1 MKIGVVT
8 PYDLAV
14 PSGVN
19 SSLIPLA
26 CWMREQGHDVR
37 VYGPKSAPTNATPT
51 MGDPYRDLPIIT
63 THLGRPRSLRW
74 GGAMAS
80 ISVSPLGARRLAKT
94 LRAEQ
99 FDIVHVHEPVLS
111 WPMTQLLGSPST
123 GLVGTFHSAE
133 AAAAR
138 GYRAAGWAL
147 RRWLK
152 RFDALT
158 AVSAAAAATVRP
170 ALPKSCEIV
179 PVCIDVEH
187 YATSPTTPIA
197 RTDHRRTVLF
207 VGRADPRKGLDD
219 LIEAFARLRRTRNDL
234 RLVIVGPD
242 SRACARLARDSRL
255 AERPDVDIVGNVSA
269 RTLVNYYRSADVFCS
284 PATGG
289 EAFGLVL
296 IEAMAAGVPVV
307 ASDIAGYRDVVRHQ
321 VDGLLTPRSNP
332 VQLARTLERLL
343 DDESL
348 RGALRSA
355 GRQRAQTFS
364 TEAVGQ
370 RLLDL
375 YDRHL
380 RGRPEVHARSGRGAP
395 IAWKD

>member
-8 PYDLAV
+8 PYDLAI

-26 CWMREQGHDVR
+26 GWMREQGHDVR
-37 VYGPKSAPTNATPT
+37 VYGPQSTPARTTPT
-51 MGDPYRDLPIIT
+51 DSDPYGDLPLIT

-99 FDIVHVHEPVLS
+99 FDIIHVHEPVLS

-138 GYRAAGWAL
+138 GYRVAGWPL
-147 RRWLK
+147 RRWLR
-152 RFDALT
+152 RFDVLT
-158 AVSAAAAATVRP
+158 AVSEAAAATVRP
-170 ALPKSCEIV
+170 ALPAPCEIV
-179 PVCIDVEH
+179 PVCIDVAH
-187 YATSPTTPIA
+187 YAEPPITPA
-197 RTDHRRTVLF
+197 SKDGRRRTVLF

-219 LIEAFARLRRTRNDL
+219 LIEAFARLRIQRDDL

-242 SRACARLARDSRL
+242 SRACARLARDPRL
-255 AERPDVDIVGNVSA
+255 ADRSDVHIVGSVPANA
-269 RTLVNYYRSADVFCS
+269 LANHYRSADVFCS

-296 IEAMAAGVPVV
+296 IEAMAAGVPVA
-307 ASDIAGYRDVVRHQ
+307 ASDIAGYRDVVRHE
-321 VDGLLTPRSNP
+321 VDGLLTPHSNP
-332 VQLARTLERLL
+332 AQLARTLARLL
-343 DDESL
+343 DDEPL
-348 RGALRSA
+348 RGTLRSA
-355 GRQRAQTFS
+355 GRRRAQTFS
-364 TEAVGQ
+364 TEVVGQ
-370 RLLDL
+370 QLLDL

-380 RGRPEVHARSGRGAP
+380 RRRPDPQTLDSRGTR
-395 IAWKD
+395 IASKD